1 MKNFAIATILF
12 ALTTCL
18 ALGADVS
25 GQWTGQ
31 VPGRDGQTAESTFT
45 FKVDGSALTG
55 SVTSP
60 RGERPIEE
68 GKISGDEIS
77 FSQTLEM
84 GGNKMKILYK
94 GKVSGSEIKFTRQ
107 REGGQGAA
115 QEFVAKRKAS

>member
-1 MKNFAIATILF
+1 MKNFAITTILF
-12 ALTTCL
+12 ALAACL

-31 VPGRDGQTAESTFT
+31 VPGRDGQTTESTFT
-45 FKVDGSALTG
+45 FKVDGSTLTG
-55 SVTSP
+55 SVSTP

-94 GKVSGSEIKFTRQ
+94 GKVSDSEIKFTRQ

-115 QEFVAKRKAS
+115 QEFAAKRKAS